1 MGRPRCAPAVVWMLT
16 AYSSCWTPGT
26 PVCTVLGRLE
36 EHPWTA
42 ERAYATLG
50 GTPAHP
56 NRSCLLT
63 SAHPSFPPASFSTHS
78 RRSARTTPDQRPS
91 DRPEVA
97 RPRNSLASHSPCPFS
112 PSSAPTPCA
121 APPTWVYSALI
132 DGSWLDGRTKPFG
145 SLLSLSSFPDLIN
158 PALNRPDPASQ
169 RPLSSAGTAHRQPRL
184 QHLVCR
190 QSSRPLHLS
199 THLHPKPTRQE
210 PALSGTAKIP

>member
-1 MGRPRCAPAVVWMLT
+1 MDSRESICNP
-16 AYSSCWTPGT
+16 
-26 PVCTVLGRLE
+26 
-36 EHPWTA
+36 
-42 ERAYATLG
+42 

-63 SAHPSFPPASFSTHS
+63 SVQSNPTPSQVRARAHPSFPPASFSTHS

-97 RPRNSLASHSPCPFS
+97 RTRNSLASPSPVPFS
-112 PSSAPTPCA
+112 PSSAPSPCA
-121 APPTWVYSALI
+121 APPTWVYFALI

-145 SLLSLSSFPDLIN
+145 SLLSLSSFLDLID

-210 PALSGTAKIP
+210 PALSGTAKVDSVV